1 MFYNAK
7 NKNIKVGNNNMSYC
21 VFGKGTIPVM
31 LIPGLGFSSVKGQA
45 VQNAFRFKYLAENF
59 KVYMFS
65 RIDNIPEG
73 YTTKEMADDQNYVM
87 EKLDIKN
94 AIIYG
99 ISMGGMVAQQLAIY
113 HPDKVQKLILSVT
126 ISRPNNTVLSAMDRW
141 IKIAKLD
148 QYKNLIVDLT
158 EVIFSEK
165 VLKKK
170 RRIYPILT
178 RMGKPASLDTFIK
191 QASACYSHN
200 TYEQLDSIKC
210 NTLVIGGDNDKIV
223 GKNSSEEIAE
233 RIKKSKLVIYEGGH
247 SVVEEV
253 DEYSK
258 TVVEFML
265 KD

>member
-1 MFYNAK
+1 M
-7 NKNIKVGNNNMSYC
+7 
-21 VFGKGTIPVM
+21 
-31 LIPGLGFSSVKGQA
+31 
-45 VQNAFRFKYLAENF
+45 
-59 KVYMFS
+59 
-65 RIDNIPEG
+65 
-73 YTTKEMADDQNYVM
+73 
-87 EKLDIKN
+87 
-94 AIIYG
+94 
-99 ISMGGMVAQQLAIY
+99 
-113 HPDKVQKLILSVT
+113 
-126 ISRPNNTVLSAMDRW
+126 
-141 IKIAKLD
+141 AKLD

-165 VLKKK
+165 VLRKK

-223 GKNSSEEIAE
+223 GKNSSQEIAE